1 MVELSV
7 ERGVQLHLLVEQVQ
21 AQEHGRDVGE
31 QNTDRVNLQHIFLFI
46 DQCLFA

>member
-1 MVELSV
+1 
-7 ERGVQLHLLVEQVQ
+7 VQ

-31 QNTDRVNLQHIFLFI
+31 QNTARVHLQHILLFI

>member
-7 ERGVQLHLLVEQVQ
+7 ESGVQLHLLVEQVQ

-31 QNTDRVNLQHIFLFI
+31 QNTTRVHLQHSVHSVP
-46 DQCLFA
+46 DPCL